1 VVSLDSFFVIIDRT
15 NSIGCDIPVKVS
27 VAVSGAA
34 ITNELLVMDAQR
46 VHSAS
51 ISQSVGRA
59 IGHTNYTAAVLIS
72 VVLFFALNTI
82 RNKGENSQ
90 VTQRIDT
97 HTNTCTCADA
107 HTHTHTSAPLSLF
120 YM

>member
-1 VVSLDSFFVIIDRT
+1 M
-15 NSIGCDIPVKVS
+15 
-27 VAVSGAA
+27 AVSGAA

-107 HTHTHTSAPLSLF
+107 HTHTHICTIVSVLHVTRLQTKPTVLSPNACARCIVIT
-120 YM
+120 